1 MQEMMDF
8 QLAKQHCEEMLRE
21 VELNRQS
28 KALRAAGKG
37 RAGRRSALIW
47 EMNRY
52 AGRLLKLL
60 GTLSNV
66 G

>member
-8 QLAKQHCEEMLRE
+8 QLAKQHREEMLRE
-21 VELNRQS
+21 VELNRQT

-37 RAGRRSALIW
+37 RAGRRSALVW
-47 EMNRY
+47 EMKRY

-60 GTLSNV
+60 RLMRNAG
-66 G
+66 

>member
-1 MQEMMDF
+1 MQEMMDI
-8 QLAKQHCEEMLRE
+8 QHVDQRRQEMLRE
-21 VELNRQS
+21 VELNHQA

-37 RAGRRSALIW
+37 RAGRRSTLVW
-47 EMNRY
+47 EIKRH

-60 GTLSNV
+60 GTLKNA